1 MTHVGTTAAQS
12 AMMEQTASKFEGTNG
27 DLQTML
33 RNLLNQLEAL
43 QGAWSG
49 RGAQSFHTVKQRWAD
64 DQVKLGNA
72 LRETAGAIRSSGRNY
87 DSTDTEASS
96 RMNSISGGPSLPL

>member
-1 MTHVGTTAAQS
+1 MSQTQAQS
-12 AMMEQTASKFEGTNG
+12 AVMEQTASKFESTNG

-43 QGAWSG
+43 QGAWEGQGS
-49 RGAQSFHTVKQRWAD
+49 RSFHNVKQKWAD
-64 DQVKLGNA
+64 DQTKLQNA
-72 LRETAGAIRSSGRNY
+72 LLETAGAIRSSGRNY
-87 DSTDTEASS
+87 DSTDSEASS

>member
-1 MTHVGTTAAQS
+1 MSETEAQS
-12 AMMEQTASKFEGTNG
+12 AMMEQTAGKFESTNG
-27 DLQTML
+27 DLQSML

-43 QGAWSG
+43 QGAWAG

-64 DQVKLGNA
+64 DQGKLQQA
-72 LRETAGAIRSSGRNY
+72 LLETASAIRSSGQNY
-87 DSTDTEASS
+87 DRTDTEASS

>member
-1 MTHVGTTAAQS
+1 MSQTEAQS
-12 AMMEQTASKFEGTNG
+12 AMMEQTAGKFESSNS

-43 QGAWSG
+43 QGSWAG

-64 DQVKLGNA
+64 DTAKLQQA
-72 LRETAGAIRSSGRNY
+72 LLETAGAIRSSGRNY
-87 DSTDTEASS
+87 DATDSEASG

>member
-1 MTHVGTTAAQS
+1 
-12 AMMEQTASKFEGTNG
+12 MMEQTAGRFESTNG

-43 QGAWSG
+43 QGAWVG
-49 RGAQSFHTVKQRWAD
+49 RGAQSFHSVKERWSQ
-64 DQVKLGNA
+64 DQTKLQQA
-72 LRETAGAIRSSGRNY
+72 LLETAGAIRSSGRNY
-87 DSTDTEASS
+87 DSTDSEASS